1 FGQTPLA
8 PEHVSLTSHRPA
20 APRQTV
26 PDGRSVSDGQVARTP
41 LQVSATSQ
49 VPADERQTVA
59 AGLTLSVGQTV
70 VDPLHVSAGSH
81 APAPAARHCV
91 PPVVKVQVDV
101 QHEVA
106 APLAF
111 GPVVPPSH
119 ASGLSTTPSPQSE
132 K

>member
-1 FGQTPLA
+1 M
-8 PEHVSLTSHRPA
+8 
-20 APRQTV
+20 V
-26 PDGRSVSDGQVARTP
+26 PDPVSVSPGHA
-41 LQVSATSQ
+41 
-49 VPADERQTVA
+49 VP
-59 AGLTLSVGQTV
+59 
-70 VDPLHVSAGSH
+70 DPLHVSAGSQPPADARQIVPDVLTASAGHVALDPVHDSAGSH

-132 K
+132 